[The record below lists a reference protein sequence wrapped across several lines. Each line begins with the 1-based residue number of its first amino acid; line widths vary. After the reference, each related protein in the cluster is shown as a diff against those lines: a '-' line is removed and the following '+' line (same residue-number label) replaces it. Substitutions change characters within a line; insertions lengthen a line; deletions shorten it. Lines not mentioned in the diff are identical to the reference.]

1 VRPFVSAS
9 ATPIV
14 AAAIPRLA
22 LERRIQLE
30 YNKQVMIAAKNR
42 RGVQLRLRWR
52 TVSAAALAAGLLCVA
67 TTFAQETH
75 PSQGTPP
82 DAVQQQEQPSSP
94 DKKGDKSSDSLATKI
109 RIHVTDANDKPVS
122 NASVYVRYYESGGFL
137 RHEKLSELSFK
148 TNQEGSVKISEIP
161 QGKILIQVIAKGWHT
176 FGKWYDIDKD
186 EESVSIKLEPPPHW
200 Y

>member
-1 VRPFVSAS
+1 
-9 ATPIV
+9 
-14 AAAIPRLA
+14 
-22 LERRIQLE
+22 
-30 YNKQVMIAAKNR
+30 MIAAKNR

-52 TVSAAALAAGLLCVA
+52 TVSAAALLCAASG
-67 TTFAQETH
+67 FAQETH

-82 DAVQQQEQPSSP
+82 DAVQQEQPSSP
-94 DKKGDKSSDSLATKI
+94 DKKRDKSADSLTTKI

-148 TNQEGSVKISEIP
+148 TNQEGSVKTPAIP